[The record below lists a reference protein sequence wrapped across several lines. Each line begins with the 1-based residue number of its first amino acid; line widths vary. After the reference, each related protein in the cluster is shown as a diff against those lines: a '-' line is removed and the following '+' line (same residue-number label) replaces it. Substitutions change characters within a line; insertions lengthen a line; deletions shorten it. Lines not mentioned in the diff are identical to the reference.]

1 MIICLEGI
9 DGAGKTA
16 QVNMLAENLRNLGY
30 NPVIAKHL
38 GHTEF
43 GMEIRKF
50 ILDKEKQ
57 PRSDLAHRLLFWAD
71 VVETASACKG
81 KDVVIFDRH
90 PMWSNM
96 AYGIGL
102 LKARGADLYEVWGY
116 EQFCYDMLAIMA
128 RQILLPNITIL
139 LDVPA
144 EETWDRMAR
153 RGELTI
159 IEKRGIDYLR
169 ETRKVYLDMARSY
182 FSVKRPVTI
191 VDGTQSKE
199 TVAEE
204 IFRIITPLL
213 TKGVSINDPLA

>member
-9 DGAGKTA
+9 DGVGKTS
-16 QVNMLAENLRNLGY
+16 QVNMLAENLRSLGY
-30 NPVIAKHL
+30 SPVIAKHP

-43 GMEIRKF
+43 GMEIRKL

-102 LKARGADLYEVWGY
+102 LNTRGADLQEVWKY
-116 EQFCYDMLAIMA
+116 DSFCRDMVTVMA
-128 RQILLPNITIL
+128 WQVPLPDVTIV

-159 IEKRGIDYLR
+159 IEKRGIDYFR
-169 ETRKVYLDMARSY
+169 EVRQAYLNVARSY
-182 FSVKRPVTI
+182 LSVKWPVTI
-191 VDGTQSKE
+191 VNGTKSKE
-199 TVAEE
+199 TVSEE
-204 IFRIITPLL
+204 VLRTIRPLL
-213 TKGVSINDPLA
+213 SKGVSINDPLV